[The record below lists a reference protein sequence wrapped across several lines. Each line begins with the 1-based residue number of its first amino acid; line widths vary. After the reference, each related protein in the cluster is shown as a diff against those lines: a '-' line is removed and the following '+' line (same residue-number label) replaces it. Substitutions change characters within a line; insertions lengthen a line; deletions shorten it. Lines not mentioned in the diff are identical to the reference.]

1 MNDQIT
7 PTTGKTPKPL
17 NAPVIPTGDDL
28 FHEIMGPIEPDLLL
42 AEAEREAKYVGES
55 EAEHTARVAR
65 YADAIATYKERY
77 AERQVTQQSDIRSFG
92 NTLLHDFESQDSEK
106 ESSTLDSLES
116 QIANI

>member
-65 YADAIATYKERY
+65 YADAITEYKKQYE
-77 AERQVTQQSDIRSFG
+77 EKQIVQSSDIRSFG
-92 NTLLHDFESQDSEK
+92 NNLLHDFESQDSVK
-106 ESSTLDSLES
+106 ESLELDLLAS
-116 QIANI
+116 QIAKL